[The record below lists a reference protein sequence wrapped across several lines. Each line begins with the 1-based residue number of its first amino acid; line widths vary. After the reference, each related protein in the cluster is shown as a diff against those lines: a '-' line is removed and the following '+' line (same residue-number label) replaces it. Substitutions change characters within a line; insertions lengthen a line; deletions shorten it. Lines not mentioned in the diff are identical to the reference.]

1 MVEEVWRPSF
11 IARAAASTIVR
22 PGITPGRHDLLPER
36 PPRPAAALW
45 HRRPRSLPRAPP
57 HAHRPVARHVGP
69 RRRRRTG
76 TRRGEARVLIDVR
89 GTGLS
94 GYEIGRRM
102 RRFSGVPLEL
112 CREHRLPVVFDAD
125 EEIGDRGERLLF
137 ALSHACQRSAD
148 AVSLGD

>member
-1 MVEEVWRPSF
+1 MTLSPALAASGPRFSVGGRSASLALLRTRIAQLPGLSVLEEG
-11 IARAAASTIVR
+11 AAA
-22 PGITPGRHDLLPER
+22 
-36 PPRPAAALW
+36 
-45 HRRPRSLPRAPP
+45 
-57 HAHRPVARHVGP
+57 
-69 RRRRRTG
+69 RTG

-112 CREHRLPVVFDAD
+112 CREHRLLVVFDAD

-137 ALSHACQRSAD
+137 ALSHACHRSAD
-148 AVSLGD
+148 AVSPGV

>member
-1 MVEEVWRPSF
+1 MTSSLNVAAAPPRFYVGG
-11 IARAAASTIVR
+11 RAASLALLRTRIAQL
-22 PGITPGRHDLLPER
+22 PGLSVLEE
-36 PPRPAAALW
+36 AAA
-45 HRRPRSLPRAPP
+45 A
-57 HAHRPVARHVGP
+57 
-69 RRRRRTG
+69 RTG

-102 RRFSGVPLEL
+102 RRFSGVPLEF
-112 CREHRLPVVFDAD
+112 CREHRLLVVFDAD

-148 AVSLGD
+148 AVSPGV